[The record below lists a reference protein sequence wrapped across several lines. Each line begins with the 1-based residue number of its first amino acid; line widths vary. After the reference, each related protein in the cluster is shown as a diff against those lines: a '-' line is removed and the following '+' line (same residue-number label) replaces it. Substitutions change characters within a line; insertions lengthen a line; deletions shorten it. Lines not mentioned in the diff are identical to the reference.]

1 MQVLLHLSPNLANG
15 DLVQYNT
22 DGTDADNI
30 DNDTYYYVRVV
41 SATEFKLYR
50 YYDDALADR
59 SNLNVDGGTGNPNIY
74 KALQVQ
80 EKGDIVRYGPNYVV
94 LYRRTQH
101 K

>member
-1 MQVLLHLSPNLANG
+1 MQVLLHPGPNLANG

-59 SNLNVDGGTGNPNIY
+59 SNLNADGGTGNPTFIKRY
-74 KALQVQ
+74 KYK
-80 EKGDIVRYGPNYVV
+80 KGDIVRYGPNHVV